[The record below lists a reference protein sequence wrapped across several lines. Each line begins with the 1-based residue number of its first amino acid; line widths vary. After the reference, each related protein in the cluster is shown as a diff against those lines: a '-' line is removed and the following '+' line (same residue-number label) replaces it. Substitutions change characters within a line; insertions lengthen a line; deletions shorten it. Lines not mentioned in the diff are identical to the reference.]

1 VPKESERRAAHTKL
15 LEMIESGLVT
25 SLIHMSPREWKRPEY
40 LIYPKKFL
48 PETWSLLEGGG
59 LARWKDR
66 AKDYGVPRALGFL
79 MMSTLAE
86 SCAGTQIQ
94 RVTDRAEAYSW
105 IEQHRAKALGSP
117 YVTGLDISQVAPAL
131 DRLVTITCEVLDG
144 RKIPL
149 KKLIE
154 LRKSEMKSG
163 SGDYSGMRRKYSAML
178 KEFLD
183 KIGNEAK
190 NEQDVREIEHQFT
203 VAVKQDLADLK
214 AELKTLSW
222 KTLFSKEVAA
232 SALIVAG
239 CLVAPV
245 AGFTA
250 LATNVS
256 GIGIIPL
263 VKNEMQYREKR
274 RKTLR
279 NHPMSWLYLQKKKLV
294 TLY

>member
-1 VPKESERRAAHTKL
+1 
-15 LEMIESGLVT
+15 
-25 SLIHMSPREWKRPEY
+25 
-40 LIYPKKFL
+40 
-48 PETWSLLEGGG
+48 
-59 LARWKDR
+59 
-66 AKDYGVPRALGFL
+66 
-79 MMSTLAE
+79 MMSTLAD

-131 DRLVTITCEVLDG
+131 DRFVTITCEILDG
-144 RKIPL
+144 RQIPL
-149 KKLIE
+149 KKLID
-154 LRKSEMKSG
+154 LRKREIKSR
-163 SGDYSGMRRKYSAML
+163 SGDYSGMRRKYSTLL
-178 KEFLD
+178 KEFID
-183 KIGNEAK
+183 RIGREAK
-190 NEQDVREIEHQFT
+190 TKKDVHEIEYQFT
-203 VAVKQDLADLK
+203 VAVTQDLADLK

-232 SALIVAG
+232 SALIAAG
-239 CLVAPV
+239 CLIAPV

-263 VKNEMQYREKR
+263 IKNEVEHREKR